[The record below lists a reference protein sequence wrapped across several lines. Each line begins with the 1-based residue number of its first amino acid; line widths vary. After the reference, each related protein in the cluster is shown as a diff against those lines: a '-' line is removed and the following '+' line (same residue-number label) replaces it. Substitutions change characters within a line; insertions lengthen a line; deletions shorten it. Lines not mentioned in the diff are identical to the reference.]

1 MMCKVIIA
9 GICLGIYVNSATQS
23 LDTIL
28 TKKNN
33 IERSIDKLEQEKR
46 ALEDR
51 SYFQLQRCEQKVD
64 AEHSRCSNEKE
75 KCNKNVENLKSKAQL
90 LEQKIVDLEKE
101 RNQAYEAVTQ
111 TANSSRALHEKID
124 VLEEQLKREQSLS
137 TQLADEKMK
146 LEMAQV
152 ELRSTIN
159 ELQKRLE
166 GKRLRD
172 SVVKKSLNKIR

>member
-9 GICLGIYVNSATQS
+9 GICLGIYVNSTAQS

-28 TKKNN
+28 TKKKN

-46 ALEDR
+46 VLEDH
-51 SYFQLQRCEQKVD
+51 SYLQLQRCEQKVD
-64 AEHSRCSNEKE
+64 NERLSCSHEQE
-75 KCNKNVENLKSKAQL
+75 KCNQNLKNLKNKTQL
-90 LEQKIVDLEKE
+90 LEQTIVDLERE

-111 TANSSRALHEKID
+111 TAHSSRALHEKMD
-124 VLEEQLKREQSLS
+124 LLEEQLKKEQTLS
-137 TQLADEKMK
+137 AQLADEKIK

-166 GKRLRD
+166 GKRLRER
-172 SVVKKSLNKIR
+172 VIKKSLNQIK